1 MSVIAEFAVP
11 AEEFAL
17 GRLLELG
24 PDVRVRLESVV
35 PIGETTI
42 PYVRVQAPDVAEVE
56 EVLES
61 SPVLDGVRNVDAG
74 GEDALFRVEW
84 SGELDG
90 LVAALARS
98 DAVVLDGFG
107 RGGRWSFQVRFPDD
121 SQLSTFYRSLVEANI
136 PIELE
141 RIHDPVEG
149 PGQFGLTPEQR
160 EALRA
165 AFEEGYFAVPRE
177 ATLVDLARRLDI
189 SDAAVSQRIRR
200 GLVSLL
206 SATVLRETPGQ

>member
-1 MSVIAEFAVP
+1 MSVIADFAVP

-24 PDVRVRLESVV
+24 PGVRVRLESVV
-35 PIGETTI
+35 PVGETTV
-42 PYVRVQAPDVAEVE
+42 PYIRVRAPDVEEVE
-56 EVLES
+56 EVLEN
-61 SPVLDGVRNVDAG
+61 SPVVEDVRNVGSG
-74 GEDALFRVEW
+74 GEEALFRIEW

-98 DAVVLDGFG
+98 DAVVLDGVG
-107 RGGRWSFQVRFPDD
+107 RGERWSFQVRFPDD
-121 SQLSTFYRSLVEANI
+121 SQLSTFYRGLVEADV

-141 RIHDPVEG
+141 RIHGSVEG
-149 PGQFGLTPEQR
+149 QGQFGLTPEQC

-206 SATVLRETPGQ
+206 SSTVIREPPGQ